1 MSSKTKFV
9 QNSIKDLKKKL
20 LSQQNNNKISI
31 FIKILRIRIR
41 KDPSILTDP
50 DPFGQKRTDPDP
62 RNPGYNLR
70 WGFVLVKKLLGR
82 HTWVW
87 REILRRISDKMKMTP
102 TLPHQLPIFCCF
114 RHQHVILALGERTT
128 IGPPSPRILPLT
140 NSQNGI
146 S

>member
-50 DPFGQKRTDPDP
+50 DPFGQKSMDPDP
-62 RNPGYNLR
+62 RNPG
-70 WGFVLVKKLLGR
+70 F
-82 HTWVW
+82 
-87 REILRRISDKMKMTP
+87 
-102 TLPHQLPIFCCF
+102 
-114 RHQHVILALGERTT
+114 
-128 IGPPSPRILPLT
+128 
-140 NSQNGI
+140 
-146 S
+146 